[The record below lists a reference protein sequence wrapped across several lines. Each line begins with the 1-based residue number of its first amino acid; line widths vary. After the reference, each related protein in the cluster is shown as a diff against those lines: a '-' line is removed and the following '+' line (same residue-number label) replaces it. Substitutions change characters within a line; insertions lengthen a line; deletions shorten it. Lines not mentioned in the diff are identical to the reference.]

1 MNLRKGMILA
11 LTLLA
16 PTAWAAPAQEMF
28 AAVNNGNRAAVKR
41 LLAQDKTLVY
51 IQDRQGMTPFLIAV
65 QNRDLD
71 MTVLLADAFSRLD
84 VDASAGNAMHLAV
97 LNEDAAMLRVLLQL
111 CDEEDPELAV
121 FMLNM
126 RRHWGGPKSPTNDGN
141 TPLHLAALKCHRPMY
156 QFLVANGARPDV
168 RNNKGK
174 TPAQLLK
181 ACPPEPKQK
190 QSAPDSKAAAQPA
203 TPAPAAPKPDSYPS
217 QPLVFP
223 LE

>member
-1 MNLRKGMILA
+1 MNLRKGIVLA

-16 PTAWAAPAQEMF
+16 PAAWAAPAQEMF

-65 QNRDLD
+65 QNGDLD

-84 VDASAGNAMHLAV
+84 VDAPAGNAMHLAV

-126 RRHWGGPKSPTNDGN
+126 RRHGGAPKSPTNDGN

-181 ACPPEPKQK
+181 ACPPEPKQ
-190 QSAPDSKAAAQPA
+190 SAPAPKAASPA
-203 TPAPAAPKPDSYPS
+203 KAAPAPPKTPPPT